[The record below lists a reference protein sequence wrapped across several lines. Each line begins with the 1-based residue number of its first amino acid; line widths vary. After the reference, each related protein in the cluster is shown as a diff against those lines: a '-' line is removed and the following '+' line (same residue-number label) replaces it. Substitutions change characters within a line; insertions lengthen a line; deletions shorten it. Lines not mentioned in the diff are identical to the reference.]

1 MYWFTI
7 FHVETFKNISY
18 VFELVEVDCSFI
30 YISIDNS
37 YA

>member
-1 MYWFTI
+1 MYWFII
-7 FHVETFKNISY
+7 FHVESFKNISY

-30 YISIDNS
+30 SISIGHL